1 MDGKKFLN
9 LCIEKISKHTGVAK
23 ENILVVWS
31 CKVLQNNKAL
41 LGISGSNDAYY
52 EFTYNG
58 DKKELYVD
66 VYSKADQH
74 VFEESQL

>member
-1 MDGKKFLN
+1 MDGQKFLN
-9 LCIEKISKHTGVAK
+9 LCIEKISKQMGVAK

-58 DKKELYVD
+58 DKTELYMD
-66 VYSKADQH
+66 VYSNKNNF
-74 VFEESQL
+74 VFKEVE